1 MENKSARDT
10 SLAFSL
16 AAFTLSAVSIAM
28 AVRRGE
34 MTTADAA
41 DVVLQGQ
48 NSLLDA
54 PSLVLNDPTVNQMA
68 AKMLELVHQIVRTY
82 SAEISPTGP
91 H

>member
-1 MENKSARDT
+1 METQNMRDT

-16 AAFTLSAVSIAM
+16 AAFTLSAVSLGM

-34 MTTADAA
+34 ITTADAA

-48 NSLLDA
+48 NSLVTA
-54 PSLVLNDPTVNQMA
+54 PPLVLHDPAINQMA
-68 AKMLELVHQIVRTY
+68 AKILELVHQIVRTF
-82 SAEISPTGP
+82 SAEKSPEGP